1 MKNNLFE
8 KNILSTT
15 NGHLQE
21 LLQECIHH
29 GDFKGWRPMIW
40 VKKQLALLIILPV
53 ILLNVTLCA
62 ASDTVD
68 FSLPDIEG
76 QTHNLSDF
84 RGQWVIVNFWATWCS
99 PCITEIPHLVE
110 LNDLKEPVSPVVIG
124 IDFEE
129 IETEA
134 LRKFM
139 HALEMDYLVLRI
151 GDSPIVPFEPLKG
164 LPTTFI
170 VSPQGKIVYRKTG
183 PVTKELLLTELGKL
197 VDGK

>member
-1 MKNNLFE
+1 
-8 KNILSTT
+8 
-15 NGHLQE
+15 
-21 LLQECIHH
+21 
-29 GDFKGWRPMIW
+29 MIW
-40 VKKQLALLIILPV
+40 VKKLLALSVTLPV
-53 ILLNVTLCA
+53 ILLNVTLCV

-76 QTHNLSDF
+76 QTHHLSDF

-129 IETEA
+129 IETQA

-139 HALEMDYLVLRI
+139 QALEMDYLVLRI
-151 GDSPIVPFEPLKG
+151 GESPIVPFEPLKG

-183 PVTKELLLTELGKL
+183 PVTKKLLLTELGKL